1 MCRRI
6 FVDSSLDELIG
17 HFTFADRGEVDGL
30 DDRFPRYN
38 GYPKEVYPIIISGSA
53 QKPGASASTFVMA
66 VWDFTPSWMKPS
78 RRRPSANL
86 PCEGIAVN
94 AKFGL
99 AYQARRCL
107 IPVNGFF
114 EWETL
119 ETGRR
124 SQPYA
129 IAMKDG
135 LPFALAGISEIWSHP
150 SGIDILNFAVLTCAP
165 NEMMATIHDR
175 MPVILHRNDYARWL
189 STEPDPADLM
199 KPFPAALMSQWP
211 VARRL
216 KNDKRGGPET
226 IAAIEVV

>member
-38 GYPKEVYPIIISGSA
+38 GYPKEVYPIIIRGSA
-53 QKPGASASTFVMA
+53 QKPEAPASTFEMA

-78 RRRPSANL
+78 QRRPSANL

-107 IPVNGFF
+107 IPVNGFRVGDVGDWSSVAAIRHRHEGWLALRSGRYF
-114 EWETL
+114 GDL
-119 ETGRR
+119 EPPIR
-124 SQPYA
+124 
-129 IAMKDG
+129 
-135 LPFALAGISEIWSHP
+135 
-150 SGIDILNFAVLTCAP
+150 
-165 NEMMATIHDR
+165 
-175 MPVILHRNDYARWL
+175 HRYPQL
-189 STEPDPADLM
+189 
-199 KPFPAALMSQWP
+199 
-211 VARRL
+211 RRL
-216 KNDKRGGPET
+216 DLRTERDDGDDP
-226 IAAIEVV
+226 

>member
-1 MCRRI
+1 
-6 FVDSSLDELIG
+6 
-17 HFTFADRGEVDGL
+17 
-30 DDRFPRYN
+30 
-38 GYPKEVYPIIISGSA
+38 
-53 QKPGASASTFVMA
+53 
-66 VWDFTPSWMKPS
+66 
-78 RRRPSANL
+78 
-86 PCEGIAVN
+86 
-94 AKFGL
+94 
-99 AYQARRCL
+99 
-107 IPVNGFF
+107 
-114 EWETL
+114 
-119 ETGRR
+119 
-124 SQPYA
+124 
-129 IAMKDG
+129 MKDG

-216 KNDKRGGPET
+216 NNDKRGGPET